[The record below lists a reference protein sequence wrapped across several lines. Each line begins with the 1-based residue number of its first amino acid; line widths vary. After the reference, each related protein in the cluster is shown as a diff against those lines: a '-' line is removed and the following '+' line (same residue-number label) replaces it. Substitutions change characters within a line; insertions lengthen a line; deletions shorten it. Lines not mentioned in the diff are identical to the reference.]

1 MITVWIIFHFQMAQ
15 RHTKKRAVE
24 SFPAIPTGMP
34 VMEPAYCK
42 IFSITDIIDLGVDT
56 KLKEWHQQSMN
67 IVEGSKGEGGEGGAR
82 TGGGGARAEGGE
94 GEARTGGE
102 GLKGE
107 GGAGQAKGTSLA
119 LLALCC
125 EPG

>member
-1 MITVWIIFHFQMAQ
+1 
-15 RHTKKRAVE
+15 
-24 SFPAIPTGMP
+24 
-34 VMEPAYCK
+34 MEPAYCK

-82 TGGGGARAEGGE
+82 TGGKGAKGEGGEGEARTGGGGARAEGGE

-107 GGAGQAKGTSLA
+107 GGAGQARGTSLA